1 MCSSDL
7 SKHIPYSLH
16 MCKVAEPAKMIYH
29 LLILENFMLYK
40 MAHVLRDHTP
50 WLWNLANRINAFL
63 FVVRYGKKLEAIEHE
78 CLLTLERELMLREKH
93 LYKICPMRDV
103 AAKKISSFFARQP
116 YEAFKYFKPHNFD
129 IKSIEFLKKNR
140 AFLAYVIID
149 TTNNQIAGYCFN
161 RSFFHGKGF
170 RGRMVDIEYRGRG
183 LGTMMNHLLNT
194 IGFGIGLR
202 LFETVSKNNKASYR
216 STISSSN
223 YKILKELPENEVYLE
238 ILNNMKHNDKHAP
251 TLTGGVK

>member
-1 MCSSDL
+1 
-7 SKHIPYSLH
+7 
-16 MCKVAEPAKMIYH
+16 
-29 LLILENFMLYK
+29 
-40 MAHVLRDHTP
+40 
-50 WLWNLANRINAFL
+50 
-63 FVVRYGKKLEAIEHE
+63 
-78 CLLTLERELMLREKH
+78 
-93 LYKICPMRDV
+93 
-103 AAKKISSFFARQP
+103 
-116 YEAFKYFKPHNFD
+116 
-129 IKSIEFLKKNR
+129 
-140 AFLAYVIID
+140 
-149 TTNNQIAGYCFN
+149 
-161 RSFFHGKGF
+161 
-170 RGRMVDIEYRGRG
+170 MVDIEYRGRG